1 MVAWGQ
7 PCGNG
12 EGMEGN
18 VRKGHQEAFG
28 FDGYF
33 HYHDCGD
40 EVYIL
45 QKLSNCAIYAVYGML
60 IWW

>member
-18 VRKGHQEAFG
+18 VRKGHQKAFG
-28 FDGYF
+28 FDG
-33 HYHDCGD
+33 
-40 EVYIL
+40 
-45 QKLSNCAIYAVYGML
+45 
-60 IWW
+60 